1 MKELR
6 DPAKRPSWSP
16 VFDMAVDGDTVIIP
30 RYSENKAL
38 YYRLK
43 FE

>member
-6 DPAKRPSWSP
+6 DPVKRPWSA
-16 VFDMAVDGDTVIIP
+16 VYDMAVDGDTVIIP